1 MPADQHAR
9 TRWQSGSS
17 RVHSAEYGTGL
28 ETRRSET
35 GVVDRPVGIALPMVR
50 TGPLPNHESTIA
62 IRPRIVPTFVKRSG
76 VPLRRR
82 VGSPTPTSGP
92 ELGLSDS
99 HDLGG
104 PGFPEYSP
112 ESVGRQKSGVFS
124 RRHWLETP
132 FRSARAERFVSIAA
146 NLIGAAGAVFFAQ
159 ATLQAYLRTHRL
171 IGAAFFAE
179 QMWVVIAY
187 LIRRPARRVSR
198 RLDDWLL
205 AFGARSAGCCS
216 DQSALI
222 RSGGSMQGL
231 VFSYSVWRSVCCP
244 SSLLGAPSGSQ
255 LRIGDWYGVAPTPS
269 SAIPSMP
276 PTYCFRRDISCRA
289 FRYRTPL

>member
-1 MPADQHAR
+1 
-9 TRWQSGSS
+9 
-17 RVHSAEYGTGL
+17 
-28 ETRRSET
+28 
-35 GVVDRPVGIALPMVR
+35 MVR

-62 IRPRIVPTFVKRSG
+62 IRPRIVPTFLKRSG

-205 AFGARSAGCCS
+205 AFGGTFGGVLFRPVGAHPQWGLDAGLGVQLLGLAICVLSFLALGRSFGFAAADRGLVRRGPYTIVRHPIYASYVLLQAGYLMQSISVQNALVMLFATSCNVGRALAEDRLLATS
-216 DQSALI
+216 DQHD
-222 RSGGSMQGL
+222 
-231 VFSYSVWRSVCCP
+231 SYRAQVRWRLLPGVW
-244 SSLLGAPSGSQ
+244 
-255 LRIGDWYGVAPTPS
+255 
-269 SAIPSMP
+269 
-276 PTYCFRRDISCRA
+276 
-289 FRYRTPL
+289 